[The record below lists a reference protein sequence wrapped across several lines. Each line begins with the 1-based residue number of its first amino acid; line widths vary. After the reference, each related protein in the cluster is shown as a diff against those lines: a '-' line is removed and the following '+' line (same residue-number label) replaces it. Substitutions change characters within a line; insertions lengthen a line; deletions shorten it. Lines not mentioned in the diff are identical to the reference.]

1 MRAEFAYLPARMR
14 TLAIAAAVGHLFCL
28 VWLGHAQR
36 SGPAHLD
43 LELPGGVPATFYL
56 PAPAPEGGPRLPDP
70 PRAGNGPPAV
80 LLVHG
85 YTADRAAMSVLAR
98 RFASAG
104 YGVLAIDV
112 RGHGENARPFARDSE
127 GANLFEDLSA
137 AADWLRASSWVD
149 GTRLAVVGHSM
160 GAGAALRFAERDV
173 GVDAAI
179 LVSGG
184 DWLLGPLRPPNALF
198 IYAEH
203 DTGATRERAESLAAR
218 LAGSDGE
225 VGSFAGRDAVR
236 TVEVP
241 GNDHTTILW
250 SAAAAREMIAW
261 LDASLGIEDGAEP
274 ELAEPRALPAL
285 LAAALLPFTLAGVGL
300 ALGSLVPAW
309 PLREGGGWAALGGL
323 GLALLAALPLVAA
336 APLASF
342 LGLEVADVLGGLL
355 LGAGVVLCAAIEL
368 LGEPLVP
375 EREGALRSVL
385 VGAAG
390 FGAVYALLAPL
401 AGIAHDVTPGA
412 ARAGIGLVLALLL
425 LPFFL
430 GFEHC
435 VRRGGAAASLAF
447 GLAGRVLVLAV
458 VALGIAL
465 GVVPFV
471 VALLFVPLAL
481 VLLLGE
487 VVAAAVHAAGGNRL
501 TSAAFQALFLAWIV
515 AATMPVRA

>member
-1 MRAEFAYLPARMR
+1 MR
-14 TLAIAAAVGHLFCL
+14 TLAIAALVGHLFCL

-36 SGPAHLD
+36 GGPAHLD
-43 LELPGGVPATFYL
+43 LVLPDGMPATFYL
-56 PAPAPEGGPRLPDP
+56 PAPPPEDGSPFPDP
-70 PRAGNGPPAV
+70 PGAGNGPPAV

-85 YTADRAAMSVLAR
+85 YTADRAGMSVLAR

-112 RGHGENARPFARDSE
+112 RGHGENPHPFTRDIE
-127 GANLFEDLSA
+127 NAGLFEDLSA

-149 GTRLAVVGHSM
+149 GTRFAVVGHSM

-179 LVSGG
+179 LISGG
-184 DWLLGPLRPPNALF
+184 GWLLGPLRPPNALF
-198 IYAEH
+198 LYAEH
-203 DTGATRERAESLAAR
+203 DRARTRARAESLAAR
-218 LAGSDGE
+218 LAGAEGE

-236 TVEVP
+236 AVEVP

-261 LDASLGIEDGAEP
+261 LDASLGVDDGPEP
-274 ELAEPRALPAL
+274 DLAEPRALPAL

-309 PLREGGGWAALGGL
+309 PLRQGGGGAACGGL

-336 APLASF
+336 APLADF
-342 LGLEVADVLGGLL
+342 LGLEVADVLAGLFL
-355 LGAGVVLCAAIEL
+355 AAGIVLCAAIEL

-375 EREGALRSVL
+375 EGEGALRSVL

-390 FGAVYALLAPL
+390 FGLAYALLAPL
-401 AGIAHDVTPGA
+401 LGLAHDATPGP
-412 ARAGIGLVLALLL
+412 ARAGIGLVHAGLLF
-425 LPFFL
+425 PFFL

-435 VRRGGAAASLAF
+435 VRRGGAAASLAL
-447 GLAGRVLVLAV
+447 GLFGRVLVLAV
-458 VALGIAL
+458 LGLGIAL
-465 GVVPFV
+465 EVVPSV
-471 VALLFVPLAL
+471 VMLLFAPLAL

-487 VVAAAVHAAGGNRL
+487 IVAAAVHAAGGNRL
-501 TSAAFQALFLAWIV
+501 TSAAFQALLLAWII
-515 AATMPVRA
+515 ASAMPVRA

>member
-1 MRAEFAYLPARMR
+1 MR

-36 SGPAHLD
+36 GGPAHLD
-43 LELPGGVPATFYL
+43 FDLPGGVPATFYL
-56 PAPAPEGGPRLPDP
+56 PAAPENGARLPDP
-70 PRAGNGPPAV
+70 PGPGNGPPAV

-85 YTADRAAMSVLAR
+85 YASDRAAMGVLAR

-112 RGHGENARPFARDSE
+112 RGHGENARPFARDPE

-179 LVSGG
+179 LISGG
-184 DWLLGPLRPPNALF
+184 GWLLGPLRPPNALF
-198 IYAEH
+198 IYAEN
-203 DTGATRERAESLAAR
+203 DPARTRERAESLAAR
-218 LAGSDGE
+218 LTGAEGE

-236 TVEVP
+236 AVEMP
-241 GNDHTTILW
+241 GNDHATILW
-250 SAAAAREMIAW
+250 SAAAAQEMIAW
-261 LDASLGIEDGAEP
+261 LDASLGLEADGEP
-274 ELAEPRALPAL
+274 DLSEPRALPAL

-309 PLREGGGWAALGGL
+309 PLREGGGWTALGGL
-323 GLALLAALPLVAA
+323 GLSLLAALPLVAA

-342 LGLEVADVLGGLL
+342 LGLEVADVLAGLL
-355 LGAGVVLCAAIEL
+355 VAAGLVLCAAIEL

-375 EREGALRSVL
+375 EREGAARSVG
-385 VGAAG
+385 VGVAG
-390 FGAVYALLAPL
+390 FGIVYALLAPL
-401 AGIAHDVTPGA
+401 FGLAHDVTPGPE
-412 ARAGIGLVLALLL
+412 RAESGLVLAALLF
-425 LPFFL
+425 PFFL

-435 VRRGGAAASLAF
+435 VRRGGALASL
-447 GLAGRVLVLAV
+447 GLGVAGRVLVLAV
-458 VALGIAL
+458 IGIGIRL
-465 GVVPFV
+465 GVVPPV
-471 VALLFVPLAL
+471 VTLLLVPIAL

-487 VVAAAVHAAGGNRL
+487 IVAAAVHAAGGNRL
-501 TSAAFQALFLAWIV
+501 TSAALQALFLAWIV
-515 AATMPVRA
+515 ASTMPLRAA